1 MFVAFDHLAKA
12 SSANT
17 LIPGEIRRDNFMQDA
32 TEPVARPA
40 WEQLLSEPNQVDLD
54 KLDLKRFY
62 SLAAPKGVIHCRQD
76 QGAAVR
82 IFHPCMSSRL
92 GACKLP

>member
-1 MFVAFDHLAKA
+1 
-12 SSANT
+12 
-17 LIPGEIRRDNFMQDA
+17 MQDA

-40 WEQLLSEPNQVDLD
+40 WEQLFPEPNQVDLD

-62 SLAAPKGVIHCRQD
+62 SLAEPKGVIHYRQD

-82 IFHPCMSSRL
+82 IFHPCRSSRV
-92 GACKLP
+92 GAFKLP